1 MLKLSSLPS
10 SRNCCRTDNQA
21 FLGLFHGFRPEA
33 YLKIAMIG
41 D

>member
-1 MLKLSSLPS
+1 MPRLTSYVG
-10 SRNCCRTDNQA
+10 SRNCCRTDNLA
-21 FLGLFHGFRPEA
+21 FLGLFRGFHSEA